1 MRKKLVATFYACFF
15 IAVISHLV
23 GFLYFTEGNID
34 GALTAEW
41 IALVFDVLGI
51 LAVSLRRLF
60 PK

>member
-1 MRKKLVATFYACFF
+1 MRKKLVVTFYACFF

-23 GFLYFTEGNID
+23 GFFYFTEGNID

>member
-1 MRKKLVATFYACFF
+1 MRKKLVVTFYACFF

-23 GFLYFTEGNID
+23 SFLYFTEGNID

-41 IALVFDVLGI
+41 IAIVFYVVSI
-51 LAVSLRRLF
+51 IAVSLRRLF